1 MFMQS
6 LSLVFKPMKAM
17 TLNSDECDMTSYLFV
32 RLTNE
37 LVIHFTFHEIL
48 SFFRKIKT
56 LGE

>member
-1 MFMQS
+1 MQS